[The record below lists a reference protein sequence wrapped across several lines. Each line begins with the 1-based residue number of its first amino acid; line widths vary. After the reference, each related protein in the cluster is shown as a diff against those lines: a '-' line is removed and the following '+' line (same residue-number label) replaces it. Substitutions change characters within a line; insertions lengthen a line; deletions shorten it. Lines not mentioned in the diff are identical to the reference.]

1 MVLKETVYE
10 KADWIFM
17 TQDIIQRWALAN
29 KLTNLQIPW
38 KTRD

>member
-1 MVLKETVYE
+1 MVPKETVYE

-17 TQDIIQRWALAN
+17 TQDIVQWRALAN
-29 KLTNLQIPW
+29 KLTNIQVPW

>member
-10 KADWIFM
+10 KADWIFT
-17 TQDIIQRWALAN
+17 TQDTVQWRAFAN
-29 KLTNLQIPW
+29 KLTNLQVPW